1 MIDTL
6 LSFHILESVMTENI
20 DDCRPTCPPKR
31 ARPKAHPEHV
41 AAFKALAHLD
51 RLRVVFCLVQ
61 ANKPLPV
68 NEIQSI
74 LGLPAPT
81 LSHHL
86 DQLERAGLIQR
97 ERNERFIF
105 SSVRRDMVADLVR
118 LLTTCC

>member
-1 MIDTL
+1 MIDML
-6 LSFHILESVMTENI
+6 FRFHNLENVMTKDV
-20 DDCRPTCPPKR
+20 DDCSPVCAPKP
-31 ARPKAHPEHV
+31 ARPKARPEHV

-68 NEIQSI
+68 NEIQAA

-86 DQLERAGLIQR
+86 DHLERAGLILR

-105 SSVRRDMVADLVR
+105 SSVRRDMIADLVR
-118 LLTTCC
+118 LLTSCC

>member
-1 MIDTL
+1 MIITDVDTCAP
-6 LSFHILESVMTENI
+6 V
-20 DDCRPTCPPKR
+20 CAPKR
-31 ARPKAHPEHV
+31 TSPTARPEDV

-51 RLRVVFCLVQ
+51 RLRVFFCLVQ
-61 ANKPLPV
+61 ADKPLPV
-68 NEIQSI
+68 NEIQS
-74 LGLPAPT
+74 LLDLPWPT

-86 DQLERAGLIQR
+86 DHLERAGLINR